1 MFFRFALSRTPA
13 IPIGVIP
20 SPAFV
25 RRRIRTRI
33 RCGSQKL
40 GLGAN
45 VPLAMT
51 NGGEAVTA
59 LVNGKFVV
67 IRIPYPMGFFS
78 KNVDGRID
86 NPNAGWKRK
95 GCGQRWAPAPCFT
108 TKEAP
113 APGRR
118 FTRSRCPRS
127 TRAVTGNH
135 WSSRHLPA
143 GAIQDSIS
151 YAVYLALKA
160 KAESVARGTGLSEVD
175 GTRSRR

>member
-67 IRIPYPMGFFS
+67 IRIYTC
-78 KNVDGRID
+78 R
-86 NPNAGWKRK
+86 
-95 GCGQRWAPAPCFT
+95 Q
-108 TKEAP
+108 
-113 APGRR
+113 
-118 FTRSRCPRS
+118 
-127 TRAVTGNH
+127 
-135 WSSRHLPA
+135 

-175 GTRSRR
+175 G

>member
-45 VPLAMT
+45 VP
-51 NGGEAVTA
+51 
-59 LVNGKFVV
+59 
-67 IRIPYPMGFFS
+67 
-78 KNVDGRID
+78 
-86 NPNAGWKRK
+86 
-95 GCGQRWAPAPCFT
+95 
-108 TKEAP
+108 
-113 APGRR
+113 
-118 FTRSRCPRS
+118 RCPRS

-135 WSSRHLPA
+135 WSSRHLLA